1 MPRIIHLAFAG
12 PLLALAIAAQPSS
25 NGYLLAGAGSRDAK
39 LISEGAIGGEWV
51 IAKGVGVGAELG
63 LQAGHDS
70 FGYLSANGYYHFGRG
85 RLDPFVTGGYTL
97 AFSLFGERA
106 NAYNFGGGIN
116 FRLWRRLGLRGELRD
131 IRAPGISSPNFWA
144 VRGGLV
150 FR

>member
-1 MPRIIHLAFAG
+1 MSRIIPLASAG
-12 PLLALAIAAQPSS
+12 LLVSLVMAAQPSS
-25 NGYLLAGAGSRDAK
+25 NGYMVAGAGSRDSK
-39 LISEGAIGGEWV
+39 LTSEGAVGGEWV
-51 IAKGVGVGAELG
+51 IAKGVGVGGELG

-70 FGYLSANGYYHFGRG
+70 FGFLSANGYYHFGRG

-97 AFSLFGERA
+97 AFSLFGARA
-106 NAYNFGGGIN
+106 NAGNFGAGIN

-131 IRAPGISSPNFWA
+131 IVAPGVSSPNFWA